1 MTKPNLFDLN
11 LDRALRNRF
20 LQLALKRA
28 TGAFKD
34 LRSGIIN
41 DLENF
46 EELRQRAKEAKDRV
60 LGRLDHYLTRLEAS
74 VTQAGGRVFWAST
87 GDEVARYILTLARAK
102 GLKSVVKGKSMTTEE
117 IGLNPVLEQAGL
129 EVLETDLGEY
139 IIQLVGERPSHLIVP
154 AVHKTREETARLFQ
168 KKLGL
173 AYTDR
178 PEELTRAVRDRL
190 RGRFLSA
197 DLGVT
202 GVNFAVAETG
212 TLVLLENEGN
222 IRMSSTLPRIHVAVM
237 GLEKVVADFRDL
249 AVLLQILPISAT
261 GQRLP
266 SYVSFITGPGRH
278 PGEGPEELHLI
289 LYDGYR
295 TKVLADPD
303 FRQVLRCLRCGA
315 CLNFCP
321 VYRRIGGHTYPWTY
335 SGPIGVVLTAAA
347 RGLEEA
353 RDIVGAS
360 TLCRACG
367 QVCPVMIDL
376 PELILEARRRLAE
389 QTPAGPARAFDLA
402 AHCLATPA
410 GFDLAARGLSAAAGA
425 MIDRQG
431 LVRRGPEKIWGLGE
445 GRRLP
450 RPAEEPFRRSLFKGD
465 EK

>member
-1 MTKPNLFDLN
+1 MLKPNLFDLN

-20 LQLALKRA
+20 LQLALQRA
-28 TGAFKD
+28 AGSFKD
-34 LRSGIIN
+34 LRAGTITE
-41 DLENF
+41 LGYF
-46 EELRQRAKEAKDRV
+46 EELRQKAKEAKDRV
-60 LGRLDHYLTRLEAS
+60 LNHLDHYLTRLEDV
-74 VTQAGGRVFWAST
+74 VTRAGGRVFWAST
-87 GDEVARYILTLARAK
+87 GEEVAQYISDLARTR

-129 EVLETDLGEY
+129 EVLETDLGEF
-139 IIQLVGERPSHLIVP
+139 IIQLVGEKPSHLIVP
-154 AVHKTREETARLFQ
+154 AIHKTKEEIARLFQ

-178 PEELTRAVRDRL
+178 PEDLTRAVRERL
-190 RGRFLSA
+190 RHRFLSA
-197 DLGVT
+197 DLGIT

-249 AVLLQILPISAT
+249 AILLQILPISAT

-266 SYVSFITGPGRH
+266 SYVSFITGPGLR
-278 PGEGPEELHLI
+278 PGQGPEELHLI

-295 TKVLADPD
+295 TKVLADPG
-303 FRQVLRCLRCGA
+303 FRQILRCLRCGA
-315 CLNFCP
+315 CLNSCP
-321 VYRRIGGHTYPWTY
+321 VYRRLGGHTYPWTY

-376 PELILEARRRLAE
+376 PELILEARRRLA
-389 QTPAGPARAFDLA
+389 QQAPAGLNRIFGLA
-402 AHCLATPA
+402 AHGLAAPV
-410 GFDLAARGLSAAAGA
+410 GFDLAARGLGAAAGA

-431 LVRRGPEKIWGLGE
+431 RVRRGPEKIWSLGE
-445 GRRLP
+445 GRCLP
-450 RPAEEPFRRSLFKGD
+450 RPAEEPFHRSLFKGD
-465 EK
+465 EE